1 MNKDYDATTAPI
13 SYKVDG
19 LFPPPLQFAS
29 VASASDACWDTW
41 SEQVCEEGQEEA
53 GVVVGVRAGVV
64 SGVGRH
70 PAVLPH

>member
-1 MNKDYDATTAPI
+1 MMLQQHQ
-13 SYKVDG
+13 KVTKWMA
-19 LFPPPLQFAS
+19 FSPPPALRFAS

-70 PAVLPH
+70 PTVLPH